1 MADNQDFSGDRRAVA
16 LFIRDVW
23 QHWLRAHRRRPTGEE
38 LIVASYASAMS
49 LVNAEVGNSFKYL
62 GAPAHIRSALQEV
75 SSGAV
80 RFSRKLTDTAT
91 NALVY
96 LDLAGDSPT
105 VRSAESAAKDR
116 RILAIAAAAY
126 HRSGSISHS
135 EIGRKIGLSHTSTR
149 DRTRRPRRPD
159 DGAVTRRCALDMES
173 EGPSDRRHDG
183 SDRQGLARL

>member
-62 GAPAHIRSALQEV
+62 GAPTHIRSALQEV

-80 RFSRKLTDTAT
+80 RFSRKLTDTAA
-91 NALVY
+91 NALLY
-96 LDLAGDSPT
+96 LDLAGDLPT

-126 HRSGSISHS
+126 HRSGAISHS
-135 EIGRKIGLSHTSTR
+135 EIGRKIGLNYTSTR
-149 DRTRRPRRPD
+149 DRLVARAARTMARLHAD
-159 DGAVTRRCALDMES
+159 A
-173 EGPSDRRHDG
+173 PSIWNSKGHPRRHDG